1 MLSLIRGGDGH
12 PSHPPLT
19 DVAIGSYTFAIAAL
33 MANKVGF
40 EEAITAG
47 AGFYALLLG
56 LAATAAAVVTGF
68 ADYLLME
75 NGTLL
80 KKTATYHWTVMVCA
94 TVFFVATAWLLSDEY
109 DRGDVSTIALVL
121 GLVGYGLMSVGGW
134 LGGAVVFKHGMRVV
148 TDSESERRGS

>member
-1 MLSLIRGGDGH
+1 VLSLIRGSSGH

-33 MANKVGF
+33 IANKFGF

-56 LAATAAAVVTGF
+56 LAATAGAVITGF
-68 ADYLLME
+68 ADYLQMSD
-75 NGTLL
+75 GTPL
-80 KKTATYHWTVMVCA
+80 KKTATYHWTVMACA
-94 TVFFVATAWLLSDEY
+94 TVFFVATAWFLHGGY
-109 DRGDVSTIALVL
+109 DHGDVSTTALVL

-148 TDSESERRGS
+148 PESERRGN